1 MDARTEKNSRNNKRG
16 RGKNQGDGRLNRKKM
31 NRHALT
37 TIGGLT
43 TIIIVQKQEAQ
54 VNRITTD
61 FMDMTESA

>member
-31 NRHALT
+31 KRHALA